1 MDFQGLAEHSHN
13 IIAATFKKKKIVART
28 CKWNFKFHAEDYF
41 RRQNLLLL
49 QLNLQKNSF
58 S

>member
-13 IIAATFKKKKIVART
+13 IIAATLKKKIVART
-28 CKWNFKFHAEDYF
+28 SKWNFKFHAEDYF
-41 RRQNLLLL
+41 RRQYLLLL